1 MMQNSLFQWLSLNY
15 YISKH
20 SQYEVS
26 FNISPAYKVVQK
38 SIPVILPLQSD
49 QVKWFSYFFSF
60 IIRQQMLQC
69 LQREL

>member
-1 MMQNSLFQWLSLNY
+1 MMQNSLLQWLSLNY

-49 QVKWFSYFFSF
+49 QV
-60 IIRQQMLQC
+60 
-69 LQREL
+69 